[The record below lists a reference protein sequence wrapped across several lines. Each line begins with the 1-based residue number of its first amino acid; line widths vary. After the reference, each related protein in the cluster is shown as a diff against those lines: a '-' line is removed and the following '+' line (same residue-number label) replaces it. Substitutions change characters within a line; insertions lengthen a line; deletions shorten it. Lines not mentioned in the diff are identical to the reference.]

1 MRCLDG
7 GLPSLG
13 TKGMVM
19 IRFAAE
25 EDDISTMSYRRGDAV
40 DTVTAD
46 DELHGLNR
54 FIRQSRRLPIRS
66 RTSCGPRVIRQDT
79 VDQSLY
85 SLTAKAV
92 EDAGRNH
99 LRFIPD
105 GHTGQDKRRVAQAA
119 DLSLDIIGRRW
130 PLTGRFRLEIGH
142 SRCSMAIFIPQS
154 QSQIPIFCHI
164 DVAVDGKLSSQAA
177 DYVAGRLPARWIPLS
192 QCMAADAISEEIGL
206 ITAIKSA
213 FQKGCRFPM
222 SCLSLLRTLVMG
234 IDDLSVR

>member
-1 MRCLDG
+1 MGCLDG

-19 IRFAAE
+19 IRFAAKQ
-25 EDDISTMSYRRGDAV
+25 DDIGPLFRRGGDAV
-40 DTVTAD
+40 YAVTAN
-46 DELHGLNR
+46 DELHSLAR
-54 FIRQSRRLPIRS
+54 FIRTGWRLPSRG
-66 RTSCGPRVIRQDT
+66 RTSCGPRVIRQDA

-177 DYVAGRLPARWIPLS
+177 GYVVGRLPARWIPLS